1 MTKEE
6 KSNVLKAMDL
16 LYSYLNGKVGDKD
29 TETIKEML
37 FSEFVEYDNGN
48 REYIFK
54 QINNNW

>member
-54 QINNNW
+54 QIKERW